1 MKPFLN
7 EKINKIYKEIKSK
20 NVHNN
25 NLSTQNDNE
34 NKSNFSIHQFYYISE
49 EELCIVIK
57 GMADK
62 SCGYDPIPMWL
73 LKQCLSELKGLILMI
88 VNKSLTEVY
97 FPKSLK
103 SAVVKLTLK
112 KSNLDKDDCC
122 NSPRQRDSGP
132 FHAQIL

>member
-1 MKPFLN
+1 
-7 EKINKIYKEIKSK
+7 
-20 NVHNN
+20 
-25 NLSTQNDNE
+25 
-34 NKSNFSIHQFYYISE
+34 
-49 EELCIVIK
+49 
-57 GMADK
+57 
-62 SCGYDPIPMWL
+62 MWL

-122 NSPRQRDSGP
+122 NYRPVSNLRYLSK
-132 FHAQIL
+132 IIEKCV